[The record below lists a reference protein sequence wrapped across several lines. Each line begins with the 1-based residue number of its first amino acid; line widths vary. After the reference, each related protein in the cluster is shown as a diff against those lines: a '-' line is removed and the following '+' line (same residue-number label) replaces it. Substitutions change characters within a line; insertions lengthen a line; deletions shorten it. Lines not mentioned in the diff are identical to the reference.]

1 MTAATSTTPRR
12 QARSELTRER
22 ILEAALAEFS
32 TNGFEAAS
40 TRAIAARAGV
50 HQPQIHYHFD
60 TKDSLWRAAVEHL
73 FDLLD
78 RSISL
83 NDLIDSGPS
92 ADGTHRTPEDRASDP
107 SKARRPDPR
116 DMLEALIRRFVRF
129 AAEHPE
135 LNRIMVQEDTKDSER
150 LAWITDNHVRTRFD
164 GMTALLAVAAVPH
177 LRDAD
182 PLVLYYSL
190 IGAASLL
197 YVNAPEGRRLTGR
210 EPTDPAVIE
219 RHADA
224 LVAMFVGPPAS
235 TINKEP

>member
-1 MTAATSTTPRR
+1 M
-12 QARSELTRER
+12 
-22 ILEAALAEFS
+22 EFS

-73 FDLLD
+73 FDQLD

-83 NDLIDSGPS
+83 GDLLVGGPP
-92 ADGTHRTPEDRASDP
+92 PEDPTADAQPAEDGLPRHHPGESRPPD
-107 SKARRPDPR
+107 ARDV
-116 DMLEALIRRFVRF
+116 LEALIRRFVRF

-150 LAWITDNHVRTRFD
+150 LAWITDNHVRARFD
-164 GMTALLAVAAVPH
+164 GMTALLATAAVPH

-224 LVAMFVGPPAS
+224 LVAMFVGPPA
-235 TINKEP
+235 TTTNKEP

>member
-1 MTAATSTTPRR
+1 MTAATSTSPRR
-12 QARSELTRER
+12 QARSERTRER
-22 ILEAALAEFS
+22 ILDAALVEFS

-60 TKDSLWRAAVEHL
+60 TKDSLWRAAVDHL

-83 NDLIDSGPS
+83 RDLIGAGPS
-92 ADGTHRTPEDRASDP
+92 EDDGERDHRRRS
-107 SKARRPDPR
+107 RRPDAR
-116 DMLEALIRRFVRF
+116 DMLEALVRRFVHF

-150 LAWITDNHVRTRFD
+150 LAWIADHHVQPRFD
-164 GMTALLAVAAVPH
+164 GITALLAVAAVPH

-224 LVAMFVGPPAS
+224 LVAMFVGPPA
-235 TINKEP
+235 TTTNKEP